1 MAPPAAICT
10 AAAVLLPALTLAG
23 CGLADPYQGHP
34 AATST
39 GAATAPRARAAS
51 PHADDGPRTPSSPPP
66 GSGALA
72 STPQAALERF
82 AWLYVNWHVLQL
94 PERARQLA
102 ALSVGQ
108 AREQAQALVARAS
121 ALERYQVTNAGA
133 VTAIAPGKGQEQGRW
148 AVITNEI
155 TSGAGP
161 YSGLPATS
169 HVTWAT
175 VARTPRGYAVT
186 GWYPAS

>member
-1 MAPPAAICT
+1 MAPRAAIRA
-10 AAAVLLPALTLAG
+10 AAAVLLPTATLAG

-34 AATST
+34 AAPPT
-39 GAATAPRARAAS
+39 GAAAAPPARAAA
-51 PHADDGPRTPSSPPP
+51 PHGDDGPRAPTPSLP
-66 GSGALA
+66 GSEALA
-72 STPQAALERF
+72 STPQAALQRF
-82 AWLYVNWHVLQL
+82 ARLYVNWRATQL

-102 ALSVGQ
+102 ALSVDQARGQ
-108 AREQAQALVARAS
+108 AHALASRAT

-148 AVITNEI
+148 AVITNET

-175 VARTPRGYAVT
+175 VAETPRGYAVT

>member
-1 MAPPAAICT
+1 MASPAAIRA
-10 AAAVLLPALTLAG
+10 AAAVLLPALMLAG

-34 AATST
+34 AATPT
-39 GAATAPRARAAS
+39 GAGTAPPRRAAS
-51 PHADDGPRTPSSPPP
+51 PHGDDGPRTPTSPPP
-66 GSGALA
+66 GAEALA

-82 AWLYVNWHVLQL
+82 ASLYVNWHALQL

-108 AREQAQALVARAS
+108 ARAQAQALAARAS

-133 VTAIAPGKGQEQGRW
+133 VTAIAPGKRQEQGRW
-148 AVITNEI
+148 AVITNET
-155 TSGAGP
+155 TSGVGP

-169 HVTWAT
+169 HVTWAN

>member
-1 MAPPAAICT
+1 MARPAAICD
-10 AAAVLLPALTLAG
+10 AAAVLLALVALGG

-34 AATST
+34 AALPT
-39 GAATAPRARAAS
+39 GVRTTPTRRAAS
-51 PHADDGPRTPSSPPP
+51 PHGEDGPHTPIRPPS
-66 GSGALA
+66 GSEAHA

-82 AWLYVNWHVLQL
+82 ASLYVNWQMTQL
-94 PERARQLA
+94 PDRARQLA

-108 AREQAQALVARAS
+108 ARAQANALPARART
-121 ALERYQVTNAGA
+121 LERYQVTNSGA
-133 VTAIAPGKGQEQGRW
+133 VTAIAPGRGQEQGRW
-148 AVITNEI
+148 AVITNET
-155 TSGAGP
+155 TSGTGP

-175 VARTPRGYAVT
+175 VAHAHRGYVVN